1 MKNAYKFFL
10 VLTLVFVLGLSNY
23 GMNKLNKMSDV
34 ALEEIEA
41 LALIEEDLGWWDR
54 PDYNCVTVT
63 CQCIFYSYT
72 SNVAQYVGEGAGS
85 VAHQWNCTGCGDCGW
100 TM

>member
-23 GMNKLNKMSDV
+23 GMNK
-34 ALEEIEA
+34 
-41 LALIEEDLGWWDR
+41 
-54 PDYNCVTVT
+54 
-63 CQCIFYSYT
+63 FYSYT